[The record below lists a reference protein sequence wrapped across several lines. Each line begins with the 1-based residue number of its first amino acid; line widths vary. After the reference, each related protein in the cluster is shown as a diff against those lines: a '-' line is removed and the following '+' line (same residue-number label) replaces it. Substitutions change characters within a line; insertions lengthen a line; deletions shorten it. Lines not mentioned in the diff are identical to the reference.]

1 MPYCSKLKQQKK
13 TRGKKNNMKMRKKTL
28 KGGKSIKNKK
38 NYKKGG
44 KKQNKYKKTLKKR
57 FRLKGGSCGFAPY
70 ELCNLGENLKYTNT
84 YNSNIL
90 AGEPRTLDPSPA
102 YQPLLGKH

>member
-1 MPYCSKLKQQKK
+1 MPHCSKLKQQKK
-13 TRGKKNNMKMRKKTL
+13 TRGKKNMKMR
-28 KGGKSIKNKK
+28 
-38 NYKKGG
+38 
-44 KKQNKYKKTLKKR
+44 KKTLKKR
-57 FRLKGGSCGFAPY
+57 FRLKGGACGFAPY

>member
-1 MPYCSKLKQQKK
+1 MPHCSKLKQRK
-13 TRGKKNNMKMRKKTL
+13 TRVKKNNMKMRKKTV
-28 KGGKSIKNKK
+28 KGGKSIKNK

-44 KKQNKYKKTLKKR
+44 KKQNKYNKKTLKKK
-57 FRLKGGSCGFAPY
+57 FRLKGGACGFAPY
-70 ELCNLGENLKYTNT
+70 ELCNLSENLKYTNS

-90 AGEPRTLDPSPA
+90 EGEPRTLDPSPA